1 MSLSNEK
8 LLIDLGESSVPGES
22 ARKVFFCSL
31 EDSPCV
37 MCHDRVADVGDSSDI
52 RPSPSMP
59 IAVLSLV
66 GTFREIHRLV
76 IIAALTGSYP
86 GLTYRYRSSGM
97 QFFSLL
103 MTRNKTLHSLNCV
116 STPVSLL
123 CILKTQ
129 AHEHPRTAESGS
141 WRFVAVD
148 ILDGNGLENVNI

>member
-22 ARKVFFCSL
+22 ARKVFFFFFFRSL

-37 MCHDRVADVGDSSDI
+37 MCHDRVADVGDPSDI

-76 IIAALTGSYP
+76 IIAALTGSHP
-86 GLTYRYRSSGM
+86 GLTYRYKSSGM

-103 MTRNKTLHSLNCV
+103 MTRNKTLHSLN
-116 STPVSLL
+116 
-123 CILKTQ
+123 
-129 AHEHPRTAESGS
+129 
-141 WRFVAVD
+141 
-148 ILDGNGLENVNI
+148 